1 MFTPR
6 LALVFAS
13 LSITTLCGNAS
24 HAQDVDALSILSLGG
39 TAPKSTG
46 ADLSSLKLRP
56 TMAAVQ
62 ICQCIIFNNGG
73 ICSVPASRDDESC
86 TCPGTAPNT
95 GVTKCPH

>member
-24 HAQDVDALSILSLGG
+24 HAQDVDALSILSLGR

-62 ICQCIIFNNGG
+62 YCQCIIFNNGG
-73 ICSVPASRDDESC
+73 ICSVPATQDGQPC
-86 TCPGTAPNT
+86 TCSGSDT
-95 GVTKCPH
+95 GVTKCPR

>member
-56 TMAAVQ
+56 LWQRYKFANVLSLIVGEFVRFQRRKTVNLVLVREV
-62 ICQCIIFNNGG
+62 IR
-73 ICSVPASRDDESC
+73 ASRNAHAE
-86 TCPGTAPNT
+86 P
-95 GVTKCPH
+95 